1 MINSTAF
8 NGSFRENP
16 FNFQHNNLNSRAVFL
31 NGKSVPENPLKLSFC
46 NKDFLEGYNFFLL
59 SLFGFDL
66 TPMLCHGEHQDYKQT
81 GNLKILR
88 KFSKVLSQ
96 STEVLGYIEF

>member
-1 MINSTAF
+1 MINNTAF

-46 NKDFLEGYNFFLL
+46 NKDFLEGYN
-59 SLFGFDL
+59 SLFL
-66 TPMLCHGEHQDYKQT
+66 TVP
-81 GNLKILR
+81 
-88 KFSKVLSQ
+88 FWA
-96 STEVLGYIEF
+96 